1 MDIASYAAYGGGI
14 KIMKNNNYKK
24 LYSIDR
30 FARKFYCNHARLN
43 QLRLDK
49 KRAKRKVR
57 RDNKNFEE

>member
-1 MDIASYAAYGGGI
+1 
-14 KIMKNNNYKK
+14 MKNNNYKK

-49 KRAKRKVR
+49 KRAKRKTR
-57 RDNKNFEE
+57 RNNKNFEEKIWNF